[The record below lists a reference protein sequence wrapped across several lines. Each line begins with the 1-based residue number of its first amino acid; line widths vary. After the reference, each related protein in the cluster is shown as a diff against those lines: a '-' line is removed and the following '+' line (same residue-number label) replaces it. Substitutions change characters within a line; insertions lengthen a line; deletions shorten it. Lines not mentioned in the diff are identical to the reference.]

1 MVMAEMKLE
10 GIDILALE
18 GRFDAH
24 TVPAV
29 NDWLEEVTVKLPPQ
43 VVINMEDV
51 NFVDSAGLAA
61 LVRGMKRSRELGGNL
76 VIYGVQQ
83 PVRIIFELTRLDKA
97 IDIFDSEENA
107 VASFAQPYAVVN

>member
-1 MVMAEMKLE
+1 MVMEEKKFE
-10 GIDILALE
+10 GIDVLTLE

-24 TVPAV
+24 TVGEV
-29 NDWLEEVTVKLPPQ
+29 NKWLEEVTSKLPPQ
-43 VVINMEDV
+43 VMIDMEAV

-76 VIYGVQQ
+76 VLHSIRQ

-97 IDIFDSEENA
+97 FDIFESEESA
-107 VASFAQPYAVVN
+107 MASFATPYVMVN

>member
-1 MVMAEMKLE
+1 MMMEERKIE
-10 GIDILALE
+10 GIDVLTLE

-29 NDWLEEVTVKLPPQ
+29 NIWLEEVTAKLPPQ
-43 VVINMEDV
+43 IIVNMEEV

-76 VIYGVQQ
+76 VIYGIRQ

-97 IDIFDSEENA
+97 IDIFENEESA
-107 VASFAQPYAVVN
+107 IASFSHPYVMVN

>member
-1 MVMAEMKLE
+1 MVMEEMKLE
-10 GIDILALE
+10 GIDVLTLE

-29 NDWLEEVTVKLPPQ
+29 NSWLEEVTTKLPPQ
-43 VVINMEDV
+43 IVVNMEDV

-76 VIYGVQQ
+76 VIFGIQQ

-97 IDIFDSEENA
+97 IDLFDDIESA
-107 VASFAQPYAVVN
+107 VAAFDHAYVMAN

>member
-1 MVMAEMKLE
+1 MVMEEMKLE
-10 GIDILALE
+10 SIDVLTLE

-29 NDWLEEVTVKLPPQ
+29 DRWLEEATAKLPPQ
-43 VVINMEDV
+43 VVVNLRDV

-76 VIYGVQQ
+76 VICSVQQ

-97 IDIFDSEENA
+97 IDIFDNEESA
-107 VASFAQPYAVVN
+107 VASFENAHIMEN

>member
-1 MVMAEMKLE
+1 MVMEEIKME
-10 GIDILALE
+10 GIDVLTLQ

-24 TVPAV
+24 TVPAA
-29 NDWLEEVTVKLPPQ
+29 NDWLEEVTSKLPPQ
-43 VVINMEDV
+43 IVVNMVDV

-76 VIYGVQQ
+76 VIFGLQQ

-97 IDIFDSEENA
+97 IDIFDDEESA
-107 VASFAQPYAVVN
+107 IAAFDGGYVVVN